1 VDGGLTVDQAFVV
14 ISVVLALIIVI
25 PAYRVA
31 VGPTLFDRLLGAGAI
46 GTKTVVLICLVG
58 VMFDRLDMFV
68 DIAVAYAILNFI
80 GNLAIAKYFMVP
92 KPDDETREATP

>member
-1 VDGGLTVDQAFVV
+1 VEQAFVAIAV
-14 ISVVLALIIVI
+14 ALAIIIVI

-31 VGPTLFDRLLGAGAI
+31 VGPTVFDRLLGAGAI

-58 VMFDRLDMFV
+58 VMFERLDMFV

-80 GNLAIAKYFMVP
+80 GNLAIAKYFMAP
-92 KPDDETREATP
+92 RAENGAGEGAR